1 VTDLRAE
8 RDALLV
14 SLEREQRPSVRA
26 ELAESL
32 CDVAYETPAAERVE
46 FAPVVV
52 RLLADQQA
60 EVRCAGLAMSAEIL
74 PAGEAM
80 EILVRHLADPTPR
93 VRVEAT
99 GRLAD
104 LALPDSR
111 GALAAALEDASG
123 NVRFE
128 AARGMAALQHSSGL
142 QVLSDALGDP
152 ELRFR
157 AAAALAQLK
166 NREAVPALKK
176 AFGAWFMPAFDRTQ
190 LAGAL
195 ATFGEAEGLEHLFK
209 RAGKRWSMDRAMA
222 LELLGEVKAPGAKA
236 RLLEVVSD
244 AADQSRGAAARG
256 LGRLGDTSVEPV
268 LAALL
273 SNEAKLADDVRLDVA
288 EALLLLETPTAR
300 AVVERLHFDDPEAR
314 AELLTML
321 AETA

>member
-1 VTDLRAE
+1 VIDFRAE

-14 SLEREQRPSVRA
+14 SLEREGRPSVRA

-32 CDVAYETPAAERVE
+32 CDVAYETPAKERVE

-52 RLLADQQA
+52 RLLADQQP

-74 PAGEAM
+74 PPE
-80 EILVRHLADPTPR
+80 ESKDILVRHLADGTPR
-93 VRVEAT
+93 VRVEAA

-111 GALAAALEDASG
+111 GALAAALEDASS

-128 AARGMAALQHSSGL
+128 AARGMAALHHNAGL
-142 QVLSDALGDP
+142 PVLTLALQDP

-166 NREAVPALKK
+166 NPEAVPALKK
-176 AFGAWFMPAFDRTQ
+176 AFGSWFMPAFDRTQ

-195 ATFGEAEGLEHLFK
+195 ATFGDADAVEHLFK

-222 LELLGEVKAPGAKA
+222 LELLGEVKAPGAKV
-236 RLLEVVSD
+236 RLLEVLGD
-244 AADQSRGAAARG
+244 RDDQSRGAAARG
-256 LGRLGDTSVEPV
+256 LGRLGDVSVEGT

-273 SNEAKLADDVRLDVA
+273 DEPGMPDDVRLDVA
-288 EALLLLETPTAR
+288 ERLLVLKTPGAR

-314 AELLTML
+314 AELATML
-321 AETA
+321 EETA